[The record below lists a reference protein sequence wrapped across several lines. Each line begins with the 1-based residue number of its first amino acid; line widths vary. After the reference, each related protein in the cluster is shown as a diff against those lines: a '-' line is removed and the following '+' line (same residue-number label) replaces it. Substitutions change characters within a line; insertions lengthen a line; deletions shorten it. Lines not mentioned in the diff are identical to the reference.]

1 MKLPQKIPVSWI
13 LISLLGVATLG
24 FAIGLGVTAVQLRTF
39 QNSYTLNGQEII
51 CTAHKKT
58 IQQLSD
64 EIVSLKQTMEIQ
76 ADSTESKIKADLT
89 GFLSAYYTID
99 SQNYD
104 PQDTLDAV
112 SSLVSPDCLAQMTV
126 IPDPHVE
133 SIPEGT
139 ETFAY
144 RSSFSLDQFFVRVLD
159 TGSARAIALGEVSI
173 FTQWGNNT
181 DSVLLQM
188 DAQYD
193 AEKGRWIV
201 TSFTGM
207 DQVSLTPLTP

>member
-1 MKLPQKIPVSWI
+1 MKLPRKIPISWI
-13 LISLLGVATLG
+13 LISLLGVTTLG
-24 FAIGLGVTAVQLRTF
+24 FSIGLGITSVQLRTF
-39 QNSYTLNGQEII
+39 QNSYELNGQEIL
-51 CTAHKKT
+51 CTSHEKT

-64 EIVSLKQTMEIQ
+64 EIVSLKQAMEIQ

-89 GFLSAYYTID
+89 GFLSAYYTVD

-112 SSLVSPDCLAQMTV
+112 SPLVSPDCLAQMTV

-144 RSSFSLDQFFVRVLD
+144 RSSFSLDQFFVHVAD
-159 TGSARAIALGEVSI
+159 TGSARVIALGEVSI
-173 FTQWGNNT
+173 FTQWGNDT

-193 AEKGRWIV
+193 PEKGRWIV

-207 DQVSLTPLTP
+207 DQVSLHPLTP